1 MRSARAPQTSLRSS
15 CMSAES
21 ASLTNSRLA
30 ALCAEET
37 RDAAQDYEARF
48 DEITRRGRDRFLA
61 RDWRGSHDD
70 AAERLRLY
78 SRVLDCLASRIEEL
92 MGERFRE
99 RSIWSAT
106 KAVYSSLIAQ
116 SIRFEVAESFFN
128 SLTRRVFT
136 TEGVDQAIE
145 FVDTDFDAPPHPPDD
160 KLFRTYR
167 GASLPELL
175 ADAFTD
181 SGGADFAR
189 ERWRHLE
196 LATAAATERI
206 ASAIPPHKCGA
217 LEIYRGVF
225 YRGRGAYLV
234 GRLSADDSATPV
246 AFCLRHPDEN
256 GFILD
261 AVLIGE
267 GDLAILFSYTRAYF
281 RVRAPSPYELV
292 QWLRQLMP
300 AKRVAD
306 LYNSI
311 GYNRHSKTEFYRDFV
326 RHLEQSRD
334 RFVAAEGAR
343 GMVMLVFTLPSYDVV
358 FKLIRDRFEAPK
370 ESDRADVMRR
380 YRFVFEHDRAGRLVE
395 AHEFEHLRIP
405 CERFE
410 ASLLADLVRD
420 ASRTV
425 KIDGSDV
432 LIAHAY
438 VERRVRPLNLFFG
451 ECDEEAAIAAAC
463 DFAQS
468 IKDLA
473 ASNIFAGDLLTKN
486 FGVTRRGRVVFYD
499 YDELCLLTD
508 CNFRTMPQARSYEEE
523 ISAEPW
529 FSVREGDIFPEE
541 FPSFLFF
548 PESARAALFA
558 QHGDLF
564 HPDFWCGVQEKLRA
578 GELPEIP
585 PYAQERRLES
595 GAGSAGVAA
604 TSRAQDG
611 LRVGT

>member
-1 MRSARAPQTSLRSS
+1 
-15 CMSAES
+15 MSAGF
-21 ASLTNSRLA
+21 ASLTDSRLA

-37 RDAAQDYEARF
+37 RDAAQAYEARF

-61 RDWRGSHDD
+61 RDWRGGHDD
-70 AAERLRLY
+70 AAERLHLY
-78 SRVLDCLASRIEEL
+78 SRVLDGLTSRVKEL
-92 MGERFRE
+92 MGARLGE
-99 RSIWSAT
+99 RSLWSST

-116 SIRFEVAESFFN
+116 SIRWEVAESFFN
-128 SLTRRVFT
+128 SLTRRVFA

-145 FVDTDFDAPPHPPDD
+145 FVDTDFDAPPHPQNSA
-160 KLFRTYR
+160 LCRVYA
-167 GASLPELL
+167 GAALSELL
-175 ADAFTD
+175 LAALTDAEGAGFAED
-181 SGGADFAR
+181 SWRDLGGAASAAVGR
-189 ERWRHLE
+189 I
-196 LATAAATERI
+196 AAALPQHEPVT
-206 ASAIPPHKCGA
+206 
-217 LEIYRGVF
+217 LEIFRGVF

-234 GRLSADDSATPV
+234 GRIMANEAATPV
-246 AFCLRHPDEN
+246 VFCLRHPN
-256 GFILD
+256 ASGLTLD

-281 RVRAPSPYELV
+281 RVTAPSPYDLV

-326 RHLEQSRD
+326 RHLDQSHD

-405 CERFE
+405 CDRFE

-420 ASRTV
+420 ASHTV
-425 KIDGSDV
+425 RIEGSDV

-438 VERRVRPLNLFFG
+438 VERRVRPLNLFFA
-451 ECDEEAAIAAAC
+451 ECDEDAAIAAAC

-486 FGVTRRGRVVFYD
+486 FGLTRRGRVVFYD

-508 CNFRTMPQARSYEEE
+508 CNFRKMPQARTYEEE

-529 FSVREGDIFPEE
+529 FSVRPNDIFPEE
-541 FPSFLFF
+541 FPNFLSF
-548 PESARAALFA
+548 PESAREALFA
-558 QHGDLF
+558 RHGDLF
-564 HPDFWCGVQEKLRA
+564 RPEFWRGVQEKLRA

-585 PYAQERRLES
+585 PYAQERRLP
-595 GAGSAGVAA
+595 A
-604 TSRAQDG
+604 TKP
-611 LRVGT
+611 